1 MKITELLKLADEK
14 WVRKAQGYRVR
25 FQKRE
30 GAKWVVDYMPS
41 LEDPPLLSDVVA
53 WRSAW
58 KLLKS
63 SRPGDGEFV
72 NLTVVDDR
80 DQPVRYYANGRF
92 EVFNAREGITIA
104 PVTVPSPSLP
114 PDNGG
119 TLTKDQVDVDA
130 RGSEAQPSSEESDK

>member
-1 MKITELLKLADEK
+1 MKIKELLEIADEK

-30 GAKWVVDYMPS
+30 GDKWVVDYMPG
-41 LEDPPLLSDVVA
+41 LEEPPLLSDVVA

-63 SRPGDGEFV
+63 SRPGDGEFI
-72 NLTVVDDR
+72 NLMVVDDR
-80 DQPVRYYANGRF
+80 NEPVRYYANGRF
-92 EVFNAREGITIA
+92 EVFNAQEGINTK
-104 PVTVPSPSLP
+104 PVTFPSPSLP

-119 TLTKDQVDVDA
+119 TLTKAQVDADA

>member
-1 MKITELLKLADEK
+1 MKITELLKITDEK

-30 GAKWVVDYMPS
+30 RDKWVVDYMPG

-80 DQPVRYYANGRF
+80 DEPVRYYANGRF
-92 EVFNAREGITIA
+92 EVFNAREGITTT
-104 PVTVPSPSLP
+104 PGTVPSPSLP
-114 PDNGG
+114 PDDSGA
-119 TLTKDQVDVDA
+119 LTKELVDMDA
-130 RGSEAQPSSEESDK
+130 RGSESQPSSEESDR